1 MIDQE
6 IIDTVKKAD
15 ALLTEYKLL
24 LKPVAYELARRKSLE
39 VYGKEGCYKG
49 LFGCHEEGI
58 QKICLHSVEPTKQDA
73 QLDKA
78 LYFEKKWS
86 VTLNKE
92 GVKHVYVGGYY

>member
-1 MIDQE
+1 MGDQD

-39 VYGKEGCYKG
+39 VYGEEGCYKG

-58 QKICLHSVEPTKQDA
+58 QKICLHSVDPTKQDA
-73 QLDKA
+73 ELDKA
-78 LYFEKKWS
+78 IAFEQKWHA
-86 VTLNKE
+86 TLNKE
-92 GVKHVYVGGYY
+92 GVKNVYVGGFF